1 MSEELIAEGML
12 GRPASHN
19 HAADLV
25 SSVWGSYFHYPEPRR
40 GGGTVLSRASSFA
53 KRKPSITSA
62 DLAGGAAQGARGST
76 LTEMQ
81 KVINIRRVSSFKGT
95 EDPRPRRQ
103 LLGGGGG
110 GGGAKSRGGS
120 PVSGARQNS
129 GEDSPGPDTP
139 GSLSPRASLTLVTEH
154 PLLPRSR
161 GGSSGRDTPCY
172 EASCSTPDA
181 ESPTPGAAPVK
192 VRCYSVCWVR
202 R

>member
-76 LTEMQ
+76 LSEMQ
-81 KVINIRRVSSFKGT
+81 KVQG
-95 EDPRPRRQ
+95 
-103 LLGGGGG
+103 
-110 GGGAKSRGGS
+110 
-120 PVSGARQNS
+120 
-129 GEDSPGPDTP
+129 
-139 GSLSPRASLTLVTEH
+139 
-154 PLLPRSR
+154 
-161 GGSSGRDTPCY
+161 
-172 EASCSTPDA
+172 
-181 ESPTPGAAPVK
+181 
-192 VRCYSVCWVR
+192 
-202 R
+202 